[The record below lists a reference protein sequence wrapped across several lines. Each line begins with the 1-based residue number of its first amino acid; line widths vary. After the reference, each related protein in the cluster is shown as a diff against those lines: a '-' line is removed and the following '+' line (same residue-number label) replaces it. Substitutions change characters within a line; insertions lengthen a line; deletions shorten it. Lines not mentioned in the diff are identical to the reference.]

1 MSRLNLNLKFSWID
15 VVKHI
20 VRIVLAIVGILLFRK
35 YFPDGILPKDFI
47 FTIAIYMCIYILVSL
62 VVESIFRKF
71 GK

>member
-1 MSRLNLNLKFSWID
+1 
-15 VVKHI
+15 
-20 VRIVLAIVGILLFRK
+20 VLAIVGILLFRK

-47 FTIAIYMCIYILVSL
+47 FTIAVYMCIYILVSL